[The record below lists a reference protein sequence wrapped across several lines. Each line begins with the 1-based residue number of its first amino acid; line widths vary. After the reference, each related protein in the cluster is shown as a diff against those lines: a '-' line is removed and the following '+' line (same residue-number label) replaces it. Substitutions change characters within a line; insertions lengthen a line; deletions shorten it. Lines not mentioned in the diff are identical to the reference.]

1 MQYELWRSKDE
12 KGEMGQIYLIN
23 PKIPLDR
30 VNRKDIMESGGV
42 CVGQLESELDARQ
55 LMEGFTYYK
64 SQTIWALREAF
75 AGLDKKLND
84 TRPLSPAVTNKIK
97 AEIMGFKE
105 MFQIFEDIDMERAAA
120 GDYALPEDK
129 GVGSNGTL

>member
-1 MQYELWRSKDE
+1 MQYELWRFRDKSGK
-12 KGEMGQIYLIN
+12 MGQIYLLN
-23 PKIPLDR
+23 PKSPLDR
-30 VNRKDIMESGGV
+30 VKRKNIMESGGV
-42 CVGQLESELDARQ
+42 CVGRLESELDARQ

-75 AGLDKKLND
+75 ARLDKKLND

-105 MFQIFEDIDMERAAA
+105 MFQIFEDIDVERAAA

-129 GVGSNGTL
+129 GVYSHETL